1 MARMHARAGEFLA
14 MCEERY
20 GNDPALFAK
29 EVIGITL
36 SETQQIPAVMAL
48 ANGKKKVAVKS
59 GHGTGKSC
67 LSAVVILWFLCTKPM
82 ARVII
87 TAPSSNQLYNTMMS
101 EIRLWYNNSIL
112 REFGLFYFTKDRV
125 RLNHEEYSNNWFASA
140 ISVANPENI
149 SGTHAENVLAVVDEG
164 AGVDTEI
171 FVRLEGVL
179 TTEGSYLLT
188 CGNPSFDSGYFYDI
202 FHNPDYTKQYDC
214 FTFSCV
220 DSPNVDL
227 DWIEYM
233 KDKYGEDSNIYKVR
247 VLGEFAPLNEEVI
260 IRREDVKKTI
270 AREIEDDIEAPVF
283 IGVDVSS
290 GDSNDYSVIC
300 VRQGYKELERVK
312 LRVKLAELREEIKSY
327 VHRYVCIAPRVVVNI
342 DTTGLGYQLG
352 QELDDFFWERRNV
365 DVNKINFSFKAALHK
380 IFGNV
385 ATEMFFMFK
394 ENIEEI
400 SLLNLPETTI
410 EEDLGAR
417 RYGYDH
423 SNRYLAERKKDFI
436 KRFRRSP
443 DEGDAVLLA
452 FYDVGDIN
460 KLEEIYFSRED
471 W

>member
-1 MARMHARAGEFLA
+1 MAKMHQQAGKFLE
-14 MCEERY
+14 MCATRY
-20 GNDPALFAK
+20 YEDPVLFAK
-29 EVIGITL
+29 EVIGIEL
-36 SETQQIPAVMAL
+36 SKEQQVPALMAL

-67 LSAVVILWFLCTKPM
+67 LSAVAILWFLCTRAM

-101 EIRLWYNNSIL
+101 EIRLWYNNSVL
-112 REFGLFYFTKDRV
+112 SDFGLFYFTKDRV
-125 RLNHEEYSNNWFASA
+125 RLNHEKYSNNWFASA
-140 ISVANPENI
+140 VSVANPENI

-164 AGVDTEI
+164 AGVDSEI

-260 IRREDVKKTI
+260 IRREDVRKTLN
-270 AREIEDDIEAPVF
+270 RHVEENVEEPVF

-300 VRQGYKELERVK
+300 VRRGNKELERVK
-312 LRVKLAELREEIKSY
+312 MRVKLAELREEIKSY
-327 VHRYVCIAPRVVVNI
+327 IYRYTCIAPRVTVNI

-352 QELDDFFWERRNV
+352 QELEDFFWENMRV
-365 DVNKINFSFKAALHK
+365 DINKINFSFRASLHK

-385 ATEMFFMFK
+385 ATEMFFLFK
-394 ENIEEI
+394 ESINDI
-400 SLLNLPETTI
+400 SLLDLPETTI

-423 SNRYLAERKKDFI
+423 NNRFIAERKKDFI

-460 KLEEIYFSRED
+460 KLEELYFSRD
-471 W
+471 NW

>member
-1 MARMHARAGEFLA
+1 MAKMHPKAGDFLA
-14 MCEERY
+14 MCAERY
-20 GNDPALFAK
+20 DNDPALFAK
-29 EVIGITL
+29 EVIGIEL
-36 SETQQIPAVMAL
+36 SKTQQIPAVMAL

-67 LSAVVILWFLCTKPM
+67 LSAVVILWFLCTKSM
-82 ARVII
+82 SRVII

-112 REFGLFYFTKDRV
+112 RDLGLFYFTKDRV

-149 SGTHAENVLAVVDEG
+149 SGTHAESVLAVVDEG
-164 AGVDTEI
+164 AGVDSEI

-220 DSPNVDL
+220 DSPNVDY

-260 IRREDVKKTI
+260 IRRENVKR
-270 AREIEDDIEAPVF
+270 AMGREVSVSCEEPVF

-300 VRQGYKELERVK
+300 VRQGMKELERIK
-312 LRVKLAELREEIKSY
+312 LKVRLAELRDRVRTIIY
-327 VHRYVCIAPRVVVNI
+327 QYVCMAPSVVVNI

-352 QELDDFFWERRNV
+352 QELEDMFWERDNV
-365 DVNKINFSFKAALHK
+365 EINAINFSYKAALHK

-394 ENIEEI
+394 EIVEEV
-400 SLLNLPETTI
+400 SLLETAETTI

-417 RYGYDH
+417 RYGYDNQ
-423 SNRYLAERKKDFI
+423 NRFMAERKKEFI

-452 FYDVGDIN
+452 FYDVGEIN
-460 KLEEIYFSRED
+460 KLEERYFGRED

>member
-1 MARMHARAGEFLA
+1 
-14 MCEERY
+14 
-20 GNDPALFAK
+20 
-29 EVIGITL
+29 
-36 SETQQIPAVMAL
+36 
-48 ANGKKKVAVKS
+48 
-59 GHGTGKSC
+59 
-67 LSAVVILWFLCTKPM
+67 
-82 ARVII
+82 
-87 TAPSSNQLYNTMMS
+87 MS

-112 REFGLFYFTKDRV
+112 SDFNLFYFTKDRV
-125 RLNHEEYSNNWFASA
+125 RLNHEKYSNNWFASA

-202 FHNPDYTKQYDC
+202 FHNPKYTANYDC

-220 DSPNVDL
+220 NSPNVDEE
-227 DWIEYM
+227 WIAYM
-233 KDKYGEDSNIYKVR
+233 ADKYGADSNIFKVR

-260 IRREDVKKTI
+260 IRREDVKKSI
-270 AREIEDDIEAPVF
+270 GRVIEYDLEAPVF

-290 GDSNDYSVIC
+290 GDSNDYSVISI
-300 VRQGYKELERVK
+300 RQGYRELERIKVRK
-312 LRVKLAELREEIKSY
+312 KLAELREDVKMYI
-327 VHRYVCIAPRVVVNI
+327 HRYVCIAPHVTVNI

-352 QELDDFFWERRNV
+352 QELEDFFWERTNV
-365 DVNKINFSFKAALHK
+365 EINKINFSFKAALHR

-385 ATEMFFMFK
+385 ATEMFFLFK
-394 ENIEEI
+394 ELLPDV
-400 SLLNLPETTI
+400 SLLDEIESTI
-410 EEDLGAR
+410 EEDLGSR
-417 RYGYDH
+417 RYGYDNQ
-423 SNRYLAERKKDFI
+423 NRFIAEKKKEFI

-460 KLEEIYFSRED
+460 KLEEIYLGRED

>member
-1 MARMHARAGEFLA
+1 MHPRAGAFLQ
-14 MCEERY
+14 MCAERY
-20 GNDPALFAK
+20 YYDPALFAR
-29 EVIGITL
+29 EVIGIELT
-36 SETQQIPAVMAL
+36 EEQQVPAVNAL

-67 LSAVVILWFLCTKPM
+67 LSAVVILWFLCTRSM

-112 REFGLFYFTKDRV
+112 REFNLFYFTKDRV
-125 RLNHEEYSNNWFASA
+125 RLNHEEYSDNWFASA
-140 ISVANPENI
+140 VSVANPENI

-164 AGVDTEI
+164 AGVDSEI

-202 FHNPDYTKQYDC
+202 FHNPDYTKQYDV
-214 FTFSCV
+214 FTFSCTK
-220 DSPNVDL
+220 SKNVDTE
-227 DWIEYM
+227 WIEYM

-260 IRREDVKKTI
+260 IRREDVKRAI
-270 AREIEDDIEAPVF
+270 GREVEHDMCDPVF

-300 VRQGYKELERVK
+300 IRQGLKELERIK
-312 LRVKLAELREEIKSY
+312 LKVRLSKLREEIEQLIYKY
-327 VHRYVCIAPRVVVNI
+327 LCMANKVVVNI

-352 QELDDFFWERRNV
+352 QDLDDKFWEKTNV
-365 DVNKINFSFKAALHK
+365 EINSINFSFRASLHK
-380 IFGNV
+380 MFGNV
-385 ATEMFFMFK
+385 CTEMFFMLK
-394 ENIEEI
+394 ETIEEI
-400 SLLNLPETTI
+400 SLLSIPESSI

-423 SNRYLAERKKDFI
+423 SNRFIAERKKEFI
-436 KRFRRSP
+436 KRFKRSP

-452 FYDVGDIN
+452 FYDTGDIN
-460 KLEEIYFSRED
+460 KLESLYLDKEE

>member
-1 MARMHARAGEFLA
+1 MAKMHPKGEEFLEL
-14 MCEERY
+14 CNRRY
-20 GNDPALFAK
+20 FNDPALFAK
-29 EVIGITL
+29 EVIGIILT
-36 SETQQIPAVMAL
+36 EEQQVPAVMAL

-67 LSAVVILWFLCTKPM
+67 LSAVVILWFLCTRPM

-112 REFGLFYFTKDRV
+112 SDFGLFYFTKDRV
-125 RLNHEEYSNNWFASA
+125 RLNHEKYSNNWFASA
-140 ISVANPENI
+140 VSVANPENI
-149 SGTHAENVLAVVDEG
+149 SGTHAEHVLAVVDEG
-164 AGVDTEI
+164 AGVDSEI

-214 FTFSCV
+214 FTFSCTT
-220 DSPNVDL
+220 SKNVDTE
-227 DWIEYM
+227 WIAYM
-233 KDKYGEDSNIYKVR
+233 ADKYGEDSNIYKVR

-260 IRREDVKKTI
+260 IRREDVKKAI
-270 AREIEDDIEAPVF
+270 GRESERDMTEPVF

-300 VRQGYKELERVK
+300 IRQGYKEIERIKVRK
-312 LRVKLAELREEIKSY
+312 KLAELREDVIMY
-327 VHRYVCIAPRVVVNI
+327 VNQYICMSPHVTVNI

-352 QELDDFFWERRNV
+352 QELEDYFWERHNIE
-365 DVNKINFSFKAALHK
+365 VNKINFSFRASLHK

-385 ATEMFFMFK
+385 ATEMFFLFK
-394 ENIEEI
+394 EILPEI
-400 SLLNLPETTI
+400 SLLVTPETTV

-417 RYGYDH
+417 RYGYDNA
-423 SNRYLAERKKDFI
+423 NRFIAEKKKEFI
-436 KRFRRSP
+436 KRFKRSP

-460 KLEEIYFSRED
+460 KLEEIYFGRED